1 MDTESKQSNNLM
13 SVCSHNFR
21 RQCHQRYNLLEVS
34 QERMTSTIQG
44 LDTHVTLYNTNGD
57 EVAKWHI

>member
-1 MDTESKQSNNLM
+1 MDIESKESNNQI
-13 SVCSHNFR
+13 SVSPHNFR
-21 RQCHQRYNLLEVS
+21 RQCHQQYNLPKFS

-57 EVAKWHI
+57 EVAK